1 MYLCYYLRVNMTPKI
16 PDESKKMMLKVY
28 YYFVAESKRG
38 APFYSWKYSNK
49 RAAHCLNISLDSLR
63 KIIKARDEPKPME
76 CHENNKTFKKD
87 SLDKQKNSN
96 SCVVRKHF
104 SERNKKP

>member
-1 MYLCYYLRVNMTPKI
+1 MFSLLSFYACFSVIYRNYIKVKPIQIHNRKFHKFPFVYFIKNKMPPKI

-63 KIIKARDEPKPME
+63 KILTARD
-76 CHENNKTFKKD
+76 
-87 SLDKQKNSN
+87 
-96 SCVVRKHF
+96 
-104 SERNKKP
+104 